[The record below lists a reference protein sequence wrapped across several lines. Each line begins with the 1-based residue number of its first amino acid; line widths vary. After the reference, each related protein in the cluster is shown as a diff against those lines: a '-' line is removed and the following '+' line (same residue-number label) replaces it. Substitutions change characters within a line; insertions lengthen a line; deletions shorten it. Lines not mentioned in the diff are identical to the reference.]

1 MLDKNKIKEAESN
14 VRGYLSEGLLRK
26 KEPDKKIID
35 ILIKNYKESIKVANL
50 VYQNNHS
57 DLWAIVCSYYSM
69 YYISN
74 AVLLKFGYKVG
85 EKISHKVTSDALIVF
100 IRNKLKSSLIEDYEE
115 VKEEALKIAGIKADS
130 LLEEFDM
137 ERLKREEI
145 QYNTPEVLKH
155 SKANTSIE
163 RAKIF
168 NLEMEKLLID

>member
-14 VRGYLSEGLLRK
+14 VRSYLSEGLLK
-26 KEPDKKIID
+26 KKDPDKKVIN
-35 ILIKNYKESIKVANL
+35 ILIKNYKESINVANF
-50 VYQNNHS
+50 VYENNYS

-69 YYISN
+69 YYISK

-85 EKISHKVTSDALIVF
+85 EKISHKITSDALIVF

-130 LLEEFDM
+130 LLEEFDI

-145 QYNTPEVLKH
+145 QYNTPEFLKH

-163 RAKIF
+163 RAKNF